1 MYISF
6 EARKWDKKL
15 SKISDGKKKID
26 SPKKVSNVEQKHQ
39 EKINYFE
46 QLQKSLPKKKIELI
60 NLEKSLDTEKKI
72 LKILTIQKSI
82 KDCQKTITD
91 IENRTEET
99 EYFLLS
105 GKSVFEYMNIIQT
118 EEKIL
123 GNIVSSNSNKKVV
136 GKKSKKNDTFSFFS
150 PKKDTNNN
158 NFQKTKNNIIEE
170 YYDSINEDY
179 NIEKK
184 STIDPNVDPCNNC
197 DSYNLIFDNGSLMCF
212 DCGVQKQLGHISSS
226 LSYTEKQDREYKS
239 STFTYD
245 KMNHLEDWLKSIQG
259 KQNTHIPQEVLDNLY
274 LECKK
279 HRITDLKTLT
289 IEKMK
294 QLLKKLNYNDYYEHS
309 TLLIQRMNKIPPLQL
324 SKQVEDTFKSMFKDA
339 VKSFENHKSLI
350 AKRKNFLSYSYTL
363 YKFCELL
370 ELDHY
375 KKYFKLLKSTEKL
388 QQQDLIFKEICKD
401 LNWQFIPST

>member
-1 MYISF
+1 MNISF
-6 EARKWDKKL
+6 EARKWEKKF
-15 SKISDGKKKID
+15 SKISEEKKKPD
-26 SPKKVSNVEQKHQ
+26 YNSPKKVSSVEQKHQ

-46 QLQKSLPKKKIELI
+46 QLQKSLPKIKIELL
-60 NLEKSLDTEKKI
+60 NLEKSLDKEKKM
-72 LKILTIQKSI
+72 LKKLLIQDSI
-82 KDCQKTITD
+82 KDCKKKIMD

-105 GKSVFEYMNIIQT
+105 GKAVFEYVDISQA

-123 GNIVSSNSNKKVV
+123 GNIVSSNSNKKVI
-136 GKKSKKNDTFSFFS
+136 KKKTKENETFSFFS
-150 PKKDTNNN
+150 PKKNTNNIHDL
-158 NFQKTKNNIIEE
+158 QKTKNNIIEK
-170 YYDSINEDY
+170 YYHSINEDF
-179 NIEKK
+179 IVEKK
-184 STIDPNVDPCNNC
+184 SNTNIETCKKC
-197 DSYNLIFDNGSLMCF
+197 DSYNLIFNNGSLICF
-212 DCGVQKQLGHISSS
+212 ECGVENDSVHVETS
-226 LSYTEKQDREYKS
+226 LSYKEMQEVDYK

-259 KQNTHIPQEVLDNLY
+259 KQNTDIPQEVLDNLY

-279 HRITDLKTLT
+279 NRITDLKTLT